1 MSLLLVRHT
10 QVNSPKGVCYGRLN
24 VGLSDS
30 FLQEAE
36 QVKIQL
42 KNLNFNTI
50 YTSPSDR
57 CIQLAKYCGYAN
69 AIQSEAL
76 MELNFGDWEG
86 KKWNDLDMSIWA
98 DDWVNN
104 PPPKGESFAQMYKR
118 VVNFLKKIP
127 SEDNTLIF
135 THKGVINC
143 ARSYY
148 LGISLKST
156 FDIPLDYGE
165 LVVFP

>member
-1 MSLLLVRHT
+1 MAVFLVRHT
-10 QVNSPKGVCYGRLN
+10 RVSSPKGVCYGRLN

-36 QVKIQL
+36 NIKKQL
-42 KNLNFNTI
+42 NSLSFNNV

-57 CIQLAKYCGYAN
+57 CVRLAEYCGYSN
-69 AIQSEAL
+69 AIKSDAL

-86 KKWNDLDMSIWA
+86 KKWDDLDMSIWA

-104 PPPKGESFAQMYKR
+104 PPPNGESFTQMYER
-118 VVNFLKKIP
+118 VKNFLKKLP
-127 SEDNTLIF
+127 TENSTLIF

-148 LGISLKST
+148 SDIPLKST

-165 LVVFP
+165 MLTF